1 MVESKNKKE
10 RIFTYFVF
18 GIYLL
23 FLCWLILFKFADSLA
38 KIPSRR
44 SINLIPF
51 YFAQLSGSRFQ
62 KTDIIYNVIAFI
74 PAGFFFTAF
83 GKKKIISGILFSAVL
98 SLCFEVLQWIFALGS
113 SDITDLI
120 MNTLGGVIG
129 VVLYFVLGK
138 LFKGREVLIVSIMG
152 AILEGLLIG
161 LLIILFVN
169 N

>member
-1 MVESKNKKE
+1 MVESKKTKG
-10 RIFTYFVF
+10 RIFAYIVF

-83 GKKKIISGILFSAVL
+83 GKKKIMSGILLSAVL
-98 SLCFEVLQWIFALGS
+98 SLCFEVLQWIFALGA
-113 SDITDLI
+113 SDITDLMGVFKRAKI
-120 MNTLGGVIG
+120 GVI
-129 VVLYFVLGK
+129 K
-138 LFKGREVLIVSIMG
+138 T
-152 AILEGLLIG
+152 
-161 LLIILFVN
+161 
-169 N
+169 